1 MAKFVEKWGT
11 TILGGMT
18 GIIVSLLLISP
29 LVKNNYVEVLLLV
42 VLALLGGYTGFKLNR
57 EVKVYSTS
65 IIGAGFLMIGVNSFL
80 GGLPD
85 FFNL

>member
-29 LVKNNYVEVLLLV
+29 LVKNNYVEVVLLV

-57 EVKVYSTS
+57 EVKIYSTS

>member
-11 TILGGMT
+11 TLLGGMT

>member
-11 TILGGMT
+11 TLLGGMT

-42 VLALLGGYTGFKLNR
+42 VLELLGGYTGFKLNR

>member
-11 TILGGMT
+11 TLLGGMT

-29 LVKNNYVEVLLLV
+29 LVKNNYVEVVLLV

>member
-1 MAKFVEKWGT
+1 MAKFFEKWGT
-11 TILGGMT
+11 TLLGGMT

-29 LVKNNYVEVLLLV
+29 LVKNNYVEVVLLV

>member
-11 TILGGMT
+11 TLLGGMT

-29 LVKNNYVEVLLLV
+29 LVKNNYVEVVLLV

-57 EVKVYSTS
+57 EVKIYSTS